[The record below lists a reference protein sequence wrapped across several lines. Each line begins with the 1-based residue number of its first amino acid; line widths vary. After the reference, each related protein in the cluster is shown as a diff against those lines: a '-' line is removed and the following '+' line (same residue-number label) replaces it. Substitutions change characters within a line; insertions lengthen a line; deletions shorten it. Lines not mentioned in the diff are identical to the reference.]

1 MDALATLVGRDRDL
15 QHGCRTLD
23 SGLNLL
29 ISGPLGIGKRT
40 LMRALFETQQHER
53 PCLWVAEGSAKQQAY
68 QLALQVHATLGLQV
82 PKALIPKRHLARAER
97 DGVHWPWIERAIQ
110 RLSAQDCIALVVQ
123 SLRQSAAP
131 PLICLETIDLPPSRL
146 ALFVPLLDACQV
158 IACLSDESKLEQA
171 RGLHWRFAD
180 PARMRLEP
188 LPSAA
193 SRELIERWL
202 DQDPLAF
209 ASPAVREQFIQ
220 GVIRDSGGNPLAI
233 RHMLTLASTTPLIGA
248 ANANDFAPEAGYRYL
263 DMTPSVILL
272 LGAAILVRFIA
283 RGAGSTEL
291 YVLAGF
297 GLSLAIVLRFF
308 LWPLMQRRGR

>member
-15 QHGCRTLD
+15 QHGRHTLD

-40 LMRALFETQQHER
+40 LMRALFESLQAER

-68 QLALQVHATLGLQV
+68 QLALQVHTTLGLQV
-82 PKALIPKRHLARAER
+82 PKALIPKQYLARAER
-97 DGVHWPWIERAIQ
+97 DGVHWGWIERAIQ
-110 RLSAQDCIALVVQ
+110 RLPAQDCIALVVQ
-123 SLRQSAAP
+123 SLRQSATP
-131 PLICLETIDLPPSRL
+131 PLICLETLALPPSRL
-146 ALFVPLLDACQV
+146 TLFVPLLDACQV
-158 IACLSDESKLEQA
+158 IACLSDETRLAQA
-171 RGLHWRFAD
+171 QGLHWRFAD
-180 PARMRLEP
+180 PARIRLEP
-188 LPSAA
+188 LSGTA
-193 SRELIERWL
+193 SRELIEGWL
-202 DQDPLAF
+202 FTEPLAF

-233 RHMLTLASTTPLIGA
+233 RHMLTLAQSTPLIGA
-248 ANANDFAPEAGYRYL
+248 ANANGFAAEASYRYL

-291 YVLAGF
+291 YVLAGV